1 MNTDIVNE
9 LLDDDAFDPK
19 KLFNQDEYSTL
30 LIKREGFSKSQNSS
44 ADLLEGLLK
53 QNITR
58 SETEAI
64 FSKLKEVNAGKL
76 MIDAIN
82 SAQRIDEKVL
92 ITTACW
98 ESGIDFTNDFLF
110 FAQLSCHD
118 NFNLSLEALTVL
130 ENIEGTIDEQTLAK
144 ALTIAQSKK
153 YALQTLNKEL
163 IKIIKDRGI

>member
-30 LIKREGFSKSQNSS
+30 LIKREGFSKSQNST

-58 SETEAI
+58 SESEII

-76 MIDAIN
+76 ILLNELM
-82 SAQRIDEKVL
+82 
-92 ITTACW
+92 
-98 ESGIDFTNDFLF
+98 
-110 FAQLSCHD
+110 
-118 NFNLSLEALTVL
+118 
-130 ENIEGTIDEQTLAK
+130 
-144 ALTIAQSKK
+144 KK
-153 YALQTLNKEL
+153 F
-163 IKIIKDRGI
+163 